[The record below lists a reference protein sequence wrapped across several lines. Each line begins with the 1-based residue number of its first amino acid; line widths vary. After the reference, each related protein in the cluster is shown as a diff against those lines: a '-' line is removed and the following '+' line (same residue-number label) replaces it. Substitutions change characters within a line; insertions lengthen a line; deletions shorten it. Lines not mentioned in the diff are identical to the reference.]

1 MLQKTK
7 FYLLVLSDYQSLGS
21 SVSEIIGNHEINF
34 NHLSLF
40 KNRITPH
47 LINLGNYRNKLKSA
61 LMADEISRIDKDVND
76 AWRCL
81 SHHIMAC
88 TVRLNNDYRANA
100 SMLLSV
106 VNKVNTKELTTG
118 KNIHHDTLNTFISS
132 IENNRTLIDAL
143 YAIGAGDLFTELKDA
158 YTQLLRRNES
168 ILNTNNLSLEIKR
181 SAMAIKDT
189 ITDLCRYINNI
200 TKNSENTEAIRIA
213 KELDT
218 VIEDINAHALYRT
231 SRRQNIEDKINLVV
245 SD

>member
-7 FYLLVLSDYQSLGS
+7 FYLLVLSDYQTLGS
-21 SVSEIIGNHEINF
+21 KVTEIIGKHESYN
-34 NHLSLF
+34 NQLSVF

-47 LINLGNYRNKLKSA
+47 LKNLGSYRNSLKSA

-81 SHHIMAC
+81 NHHIMAC
-88 TVRLNNDYRANA
+88 TVRLNNDYRTNA

-132 IENNRTLIDAL
+132 IDNNIMLKDAL
-143 YAIGAGDLFTELKDA
+143 YAIGAGDLFNELRNA
-158 YTQLLRRNES
+158 YSELLRRNET
-168 ILNTNNLSLEIKR
+168 ILTANNLSLEIKS
-181 SAMAIKDT
+181 SAMSIKDT
-189 ITDLCRYINNI
+189 ITDMCRYINNI
-200 TKNSENTEAIRIA
+200 TRNSEDTEAINIA
-213 KELDT
+213 RELDT

-231 SRRQNIEDKINLVV
+231 SRRQNIEDKIDLVV
-245 SD
+245 SH